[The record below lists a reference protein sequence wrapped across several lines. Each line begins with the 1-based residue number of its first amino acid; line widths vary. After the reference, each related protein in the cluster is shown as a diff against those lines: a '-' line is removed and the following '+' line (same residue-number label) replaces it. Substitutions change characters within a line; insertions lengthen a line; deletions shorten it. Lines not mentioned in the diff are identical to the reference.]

1 MLRKNPLKKVYNF
14 NDVFNN
20 ESHYQIKNNLLL
32 NNLESN
38 YEFYKQIKL
47 KNKFDNNLTEIK
59 EFNNK
64 NKLLLS
70 KPRLSTNKNQNY
82 NSNKN
87 RYGNI
92 LKYNSQIKLIK
103 SKVKIDNILTKNIT
117 NNKTI
122 PNKKYINNNT
132 SFNSL
137 FIKKNKTKKNL
148 FNQRYIGNKN
158 FIEKIYR
165 PLPILKG
172 SKSKKYSLSL
182 FEKEKQKQR
191 DNYNKKLKQKLLEL
205 EECEKKFDIEIFNT
219 LSKLNEE
226 GQKLYKFN

>member
-92 LKYNSQIKLIK
+92 LKYNSQVKLIK

-117 NNKTI
+117 NNQII
-122 PNKKYINNNT
+122 PNKTYISNNT

-158 FIEKIYR
+158 YIENIYR